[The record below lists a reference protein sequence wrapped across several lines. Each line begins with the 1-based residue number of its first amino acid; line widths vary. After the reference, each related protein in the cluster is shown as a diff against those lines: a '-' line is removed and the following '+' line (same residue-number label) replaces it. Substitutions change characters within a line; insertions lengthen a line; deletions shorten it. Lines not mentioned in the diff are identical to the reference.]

1 MGCVSGALK
10 VAAVLVALVVGVAAW
25 VYRGEIRD
33 VAIQVFRP
41 GPAPSEGRPGIRAL
55 ASAKDK
61 VATLEDAMA
70 DSVILSASEMASL
83 VGDGLDPSFRGN
95 LDSLQIQLLEGRIA
109 VSANLRIEAI
119 PRESLGPLAFI
130 VQDWEPFSAVGPIR
144 VVGPTQAEWGIE
156 ELSLRDIP
164 FPSEMIQWLVSTT
177 LGGTADGGFLVH
189 IPEGIHDAAIH
200 PHGVVLYGNRQ

>member
-1 MGCVSGALK
+1 VSGALK

-33 VAIQVFRP
+33 VAVQVFRP

-55 ASAKDK
+55 ASAKAK
-61 VATLEDAMA
+61 VGTLESAEA
-70 DSVILSASEMASL
+70 DSVVLTSSEMASL
-83 VGDGLDPSFRGN
+83 IGDGLDPSFRGN

-109 VSANLRIEAI
+109 VRANLRVAAI
-119 PRESLGPLAFI
+119 PRESLGPLVFI
-130 VQDWEPFSAVGPIR
+130 VQDWEPFAAAGPVH
-144 VVGPTQAEWGIE
+144 VVESTQAEWGIE
-156 ELSLRDIP
+156 ELSLGGFP

-200 PHGVVLYGNRQ
+200 PYGVVLYGNRP